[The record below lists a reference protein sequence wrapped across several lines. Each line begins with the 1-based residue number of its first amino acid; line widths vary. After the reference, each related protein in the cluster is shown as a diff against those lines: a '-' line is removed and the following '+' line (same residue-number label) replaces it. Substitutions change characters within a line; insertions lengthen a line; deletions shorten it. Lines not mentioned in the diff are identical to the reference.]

1 MSGSKEERL
10 EKWAEI
16 PSGYAV
22 GFRCENMCKKREDF
36 TLRNID
42 FEVKPGQILRV
53 VGGCGV
59 GKTVLLRTLMGS
71 YRLQRDNGFD
81 QGSISLAGYSSERNR
96 KEYLAR
102 VGYVLQDLPFDPRSS
117 AYDVGRLYGPDY
129 PNFVPEEYEEL
140 LGRFEIP
147 TRQKLRSLSA
157 GQKTLVQ
164 FAFAMS
170 CHPKLIL
177 LDEPAVCLDID
188 FCASVFDILRK
199 RVREE
204 ASCVVITGAPDRGT
218 EEIADLILGLNKDE
232 EGAYQEFFGTV
243 QEMRERSAQLECR
256 EEGEQT
262 P

>member
-1 MSGSKEERL
+1 MSGSKEERFDIR
-10 EKWAEI
+10 AEI
-16 PSGYAV
+16 PSGHVV

-102 VGYVLQDLPFDPRSS
+102 IGYVLQDLPFDPRSS
-117 AYDVGRLYGPDY
+117 AFDVGRLYGPDY
-129 PNFVPEEYEEL
+129 PGFIPEEYEEL
-140 LGRFEIP
+140 LRRFEIP
-147 TRQKLRSLSA
+147 ARQKLRLLSA
-157 GQKTLVQ
+157 GQKILVQ

-177 LDEPAVCLDID
+177 LDEPAGCLDVD
-188 FCASVFDILRK
+188 FCASVFGILRK
-199 RVREE
+199 RVQEE
-204 ASCVVITGAPDRGT
+204 ACCVILTGAPDRGT
-218 EEIADLILGLNKDE
+218 EEIADRILCLDKDDD
-232 EGAYQEFFGTV
+232 GAYQKFFGTV
-243 QEMRERSAQLECR
+243 QEARERFAETECR
-256 EEGEQT
+256 EEGEQGT
-262 P
+262 